1 MKRFQKDIKEIA
13 YDTKSGITH
22 IQDSDGVKGIKTM
35 TYVAVEATKD
45 GKKTYKSREVR
56 HMHDLDNTI
65 SVWSKNLPDN
75 RLILVYQSENY
86 KFPKRPIE
94 SDLALVR
101 MVPDLNKF
109 EKIGRGY
116 WSDKNVPTDM
126 C

>member
-1 MKRFQKDIKEIA
+1 MKRFQKDVTEIG
-13 YDTKSGITH
+13 YNPKNGITD
-22 IQDSDGVKGIKTM
+22 IQDSNGNKGIKTM

-45 GKKTYKSREVR
+45 GKKTYKTREVR
-56 HMHDLDNTI
+56 HMEDLDKTI
-65 SVWSKNLPDN
+65 SAWSKNLPDN

-94 SDLALVR
+94 SDLALVK

-116 WSDKNVPTDM
+116 WSDKNVPTDD